1 VKSPFRART
10 GSLRLE
16 PWQRNLYT
24 IVIAETV
31 AMLGFGIAQPFL
43 PFYLQ
48 DMGVHSVDRVAFW
61 VGLIS
66 SFQPI
71 AMAVSAPL
79 WGLLADRVGRKPML
93 VRAMV
98 GGGVALILSGLA
110 QSPAQLASF
119 RILEGVLAGTVA
131 AATTLVAVSTP
142 REHTGY
148 SLGLLQ
154 TAMFTGNFLG
164 PLVGGFIGS
173 TLGYRAA
180 FLIAGSLLALNGLI
194 VTTVVKEIFVR
205 PAPHQRK
212 TNPLLDTLR
221 MVVRHPVVSTMV
233 MLLVLNNM
241 SVTVTL
247 PVLPLYV
254 QSIVPDLKQAAAV
267 TGGILGVTALA
278 NAVAAIWVGRSADRI
293 GRRRI
298 LIACVILGAL
308 SYLPQG
314 LTRYAWQLL
323 VLRIVTGF
331 AMGGISPVTNAIIA
345 EAAAEGTQGG
355 VYGVSASLNAMG
367 RAMGPV
373 IGAFVVTSA
382 GVPAVFA
389 VTGLM
394 LLVVSALLSLR
405 LRSVDISGRKPAA
418 AGAGEPVQETKR

>member
-1 VKSPFRART
+1 MH
-10 GSLRLE
+10 LE

-24 IVIAETV
+24 IVAAETV
-31 AMLGFGIAQPFL
+31 AMLGFGTAQPFL

-48 DMGVHSVDRVAFW
+48 DLGVRSVDQVAFW

-71 AMAVSAPL
+71 CMALSAPL

-93 VRAMV
+93 VRAML
-98 GGGVALILSGLA
+98 GGGIALVLSGLA
-110 QSPAQLASF
+110 QSPQQLAVF

-131 AATTLVAVSTP
+131 AATTLVAVTTP
-142 REHTGY
+142 REHVGY

-164 PLVGGFIGS
+164 PLAGGLIGS

-180 FLIAGSLLALNGLI
+180 FLIAGSLLAVNGLI
-194 VTTVVKEIFVR
+194 VAAVVKENFVR
-205 PAPHQRK
+205 PAPRQRK
-212 TNPLLDTLR
+212 ANPLLDTLR
-221 MVVRHPVVSTMV
+221 SVVRDPVVSTMV

-241 SVTVTL
+241 SVTVSM

-267 TGGILGVTALA
+267 TGSILGVTALA
-278 NAVAAIWVGRSADRI
+278 NALAAIWVGRSADRI

-314 LTRYAWQLL
+314 LTRLPWQLL
-323 VLRIVTGF
+323 GLRIVTGF
-331 AMGGISPVTNAIIA
+331 AMGGINPVTNAIIA
-345 EAAAEGTQGG
+345 ESAREGTQGG

-367 RAMGPV
+367 RALGPV
-373 IGAFVVTSA
+373 IGTLVVTSA
-382 GVPAVFA
+382 GVPAVFP
-389 VTGLM
+389 VTGVM
-394 LLVVSALLSLR
+394 LLTVATLVSVR
-405 LRSVDISGRKPAA
+405 MRSVDISGRPS
-418 AGAGEPVQETKR
+418 PQ